1 MINLDG
7 DIGIGATAFRR
18 RERNGASTA
27 FPIALALMFVACLG
41 TAAFF
46 LHHHDEIL
54 AIAAQGL
61 AAILGLRLFFGG
73 EQEVKLRSWSH
84 QCPPATIAQE

>member
-1 MINLDG
+1 VINLG
-7 DIGIGATAFRR
+7 GGIGIGATAFRR

-54 AIAAQGL
+54 AIVALGL